1 MEEIKINDLQVTRVG
16 NRSVI
21 FNDTYYA
28 TKRVAN
34 EILTGSVKSAFVQT
48 INTPVGK
55 EMKWLATPS
64 RF

>member
-1 MEEIKINDLQVTRVG
+1 MEEIKISDLKVTRVA

-21 FNDTYYA
+21 FNDAYYA

-34 EILTGSVKSAFVQT
+34 EILTGSVKSVFVQT